1 MPAAVQRNAI
11 AAFRHRFTLRQTRR
25 KVPIMFSIE
34 LVQASERL
42 SFTGKP
48 RRMTVSISSSPSSAG
63 GDTGRLLV
71 KPTGEIAQQPLGFIG
86 IIKLPSLPER
96 PAYR

>member
-1 MPAAVQRNAI
+1 
-11 AAFRHRFTLRQTRR
+11 
-25 KVPIMFSIE
+25 MFSIE

-48 RRMTVSISSSPSSAG
+48 RRLTVSISFEHAG

-71 KPTGEIAQQPLGFIG
+71 KPTGEIAQQPFGFMASSRSQTCRSARRTDACNGWGSRSIT
-86 IIKLPSLPER
+86 LRAL
-96 PAYR
+96 